1 MLKNYFITAFR
12 NLTKNKIF
20 STINILGLS
29 IGIAACLLIS
39 LYVNYEMSYDKHINQ
54 IDQLYRVLYERE
66 TETGEI
72 VQFASA
78 SPTVGPAI
86 TEQIPEVL
94 KFARAFKVEGVL
106 SYDDISFREDKMLW
120 AEPAFIDLFEYEI
133 IAQSA
138 DSLLGEPNTMLISEE
153 AARKYFGK
161 ENPLGKLLKRDG
173 NETFKVTGIFKS
185 QPENTHFDADI
196 LLSYINWE
204 NQLGENAKTYGW
216 VYSGFYT
223 YVLLEKGVDYSD
235 VNRKIENLI
244 HRELGEFME
253 MYKMRIG
260 YQLQPVK
267 DIHLTSHY
275 MHELKTNGNK
285 NSVIFLYIIAWFII
299 IIAWINFVNLL
310 TISSIKRS
318 SEISLRKV
326 MGGTSPQLIR
336 QFLFESVLINTVALI
351 FAFLFIELNFPIFS
365 RLTNIPQSYFI
376 WDKGWFWQN
385 IMIIFLIGTLLA
397 GSYPVWGVLS
407 KKIVATLRHGFTGS
421 KRAVFLRKSLVVF
434 QFFMAIILIAGTIS
448 VYQQLQYLKSKETGI
463 NKSNILVINTP
474 RVVGQDI
481 LAQRKAFKEEIKK
494 YPFVK
499 NVAFSS
505 VIPGKHNMF
514 NRGGVRR
521 VSDDPTSGKNY
532 RVTET
537 DHNFTDVYSN
547 IIIAGRNFSDDY
559 EADAGTVIINLAA
572 SKLLGFKNLDDAINE
587 KILVGGRENT
597 IIGVIEN
604 FHQES
609 PRLDFEPQIFR
620 LPLRHDGYF
629 SVKLNNT
636 QNLKEV
642 RTTLEKKYKAFFPG
656 NPFDYFYLE
665 DFYKNQYKTEVQFG
679 RVFGIFALLALF
691 ITLLGILSLSAFS
704 AQQRKKEIGI
714 RKVMGATV
722 NQILVLLSKSYVTL
736 LIISFILT
744 IPVIHYALNK
754 WLNNFANR
762 MELSIWIFII
772 PMVLISVFSL
782 ITVAYQSVKTA
793 KDNPANS
800 LRYE

>member
-1 MLKNYFITAFR
+1 MFKNYFITAFR

-29 IGIAACLLIS
+29 IGISACLLIS
-39 LYVNYEMSYDKHINQ
+39 LYVNYEKSYDKHIEQ
-54 IDQLYRVLYERE
+54 SDQLYRVLYERE

-86 TEQIPEVL
+86 TKQIPVIL
-94 KFARAFKVEGVL
+94 KFARAFKVEGIL
-106 SYDDISFREDKMLW
+106 SYDDVSFREEIMLW
-120 AEPAFIDLFEYEI
+120 AEPAFLDLFEYEI

-153 AARKYFGK
+153 MANKYFGIDD
-161 ENPLGKLLKRDG
+161 PLGKMLKRDG
-173 NETFKVTGIFKS
+173 NETFKITGVFKS
-185 QPENTHFDADI
+185 KPENTHFDADI

-223 YVLLEKGVDYSD
+223 YVLLENSADYID

-244 HRELGEFME
+244 NRELGEFME
-253 MYKMRIG
+253 MYKIRIG
-260 YQLQPVK
+260 YQLQPVE

-326 MGGTSPQLIR
+326 LGGTTPQLIR
-336 QFLFESVLINTVALI
+336 QFLFESVLINSIALL
-351 FAFLFIELNFPIFS
+351 FAFLLIEFSFPLFS
-365 RLTNIPQSYFI
+365 RLTNIPPSYFI
-376 WDKGWFWQN
+376 WDKGWLWQC
-385 IMIIFLIGTLLA
+385 IIVIFLVGTLLA
-397 GSYPVWGVLS
+397 GSYPVWGILS
-407 KKIVATLRHGFTGS
+407 KKIIATLRHGFTGS
-421 KRAVFLRKSLVVF
+421 KKAVFLRKSLVVF

-448 VYQQLQYLKSKETGI
+448 VYQQLQYLKTKETGI
-463 NKSNILVINTP
+463 NKSNILIVNTP
-474 RVVGQDI
+474 RVGGQDI
-481 LAQRKAFKEEIKK
+481 LAKRKAFKEEINK

-521 VSDDPTSGKNY
+521 ISDDPTSGKNY

-537 DHNFTDVYSN
+537 DHNFTNVYSN
-547 IIIAGRNFSDDY
+547 TFIAGRNFTEDY
-559 EADAGTVIINLAA
+559 QADAAKVIVNLAA
-572 SKLLGFKNLDDAINE
+572 SKLLGFKNPEDAINE
-587 KILVGGRENT
+587 KILVGGREN
-597 IIGVIEN
+597 IIIAVIEN

-620 LPLRHDGYF
+620 LPLRHAGYF
-629 SVKLNNT
+629 SIKLNNT
-636 QNLKEV
+636 QNLKEI
-642 RTTLEKKYKAFFPG
+642 RTTLEEKYKTFFPG

-665 DFYKNQYKTEVQFG
+665 DFFMNQYKTEVQFG
-679 RVFGIFALLALF
+679 KVFGIFALLALF

-722 NQILVLLSKSYVTL
+722 NQILILLSKSYITL
-736 LIISFILT
+736 LIISFILS
-744 IPVIHYALNK
+744 IPVIHYGLNK

-762 MELSIWIFII
+762 MELSIWIFVI

-782 ITVAYQSVKTA
+782 ITVAYQSTKTA

>member
-1 MLKNYFITAFR
+1 MFKNYFITAFR

-29 IGIAACLLIS
+29 IGISACLLIS
-39 LYVNYEMSYDKHINQ
+39 LFVNYQMSYDKHIGH

-86 TEQIPEVL
+86 TKQIPEIL
-94 KFARAFKVEGVL
+94 KFARAFKVEGIL
-106 SYDDISFREDKMLW
+106 SYDDISFREEIMLW
-120 AEPAFIDLFEYEI
+120 AEPAFLDLFEYEI

-153 AARKYFGK
+153 MANKYFGIDD
-161 ENPLGKLLKRDG
+161 PLGKMLKRDG
-173 NETFKVTGIFKS
+173 NETFKITGIFKS
-185 QPENTHFDADI
+185 KPENTHFDADI

-223 YVLLEKGVDYSD
+223 YVLLENGADYID

-244 HRELGEFME
+244 NRELGEFMK
-253 MYKMRIG
+253 MYKIRIG
-260 YQLQPVK
+260 YQLQPVE

-326 MGGTSPQLIR
+326 LGGTSPQLIR
-336 QFLFESVLINTVALI
+336 QFLFESVLINSISLL
-351 FAFLFIELNFPIFS
+351 FAFLFIELSFPLFS

-376 WDKGWFWQN
+376 WDKGWFWQS
-385 IMIIFLIGTLLA
+385 IIVIFLVGTLLA
-397 GSYPVWGVLS
+397 GSYPVWGILS
-407 KKIVATLRHGFTGS
+407 KKIIATLRHGFTGS
-421 KRAVFLRKSLVVF
+421 KKAVFLRKSLVVF

-463 NKSNILVINTP
+463 NKSNILIINTP
-474 RVVGQDI
+474 RVGGQDI
-481 LAQRKAFKEEIKK
+481 LAQRKAFKEEIRK
-494 YPFVK
+494 YPFVE
-499 NVAFSS
+499 NVSFSS

-537 DHNFTDVYSN
+537 DHNFTNVYRN
-547 IIIAGRNFSDDY
+547 TFIAGRNFTEDY
-559 EADAGTVIINLAA
+559 HADASKVIVNLAA
-572 SKLLGFKNLDDAINE
+572 SKLLGFKNPGDAINE
-587 KILVGGRENT
+587 KILLGGREN
-597 IIGVIEN
+597 IVIGVIEN

-620 LPLRHDGYF
+620 LPLRHAGYF

-636 QNLKEV
+636 QNLKEI
-642 RTTLEKKYKAFFPG
+642 RTTLEEKYKTFFPG

-665 DFYKNQYKTEVQFG
+665 DFFMNQYKTEVQFG
-679 RVFGIFALLALF
+679 KVFGIFALLALF

-722 NQILVLLSKSYVTL
+722 NQILILLSKSYITL
-736 LIISFILT
+736 LIISFILS
-744 IPVIHYALNK
+744 IPVIHYGLNK

-762 MELSIWIFII
+762 MELSIWIFVI

-782 ITVAYQSVKTA
+782 ITVAYQSTKTA